1 MASPVETEEIIKKS
15 RFITRVYPVEDEGEI
30 ERILKENRKEHYKA
44 THVCSAWVLNTKPER
59 MKASDDGE
67 PSGTAGRPIL
77 DVILNREIK
86 NVLVVVIRYF
96 GGIKLGAGGLV
107 RAYSGGAAAALSK
120 APLVREEKIRRVEVQ
135 TEYSFYQGL
144 LNDLKEAGLTPAE
157 EAFSDVVALIFE
169 IPDGLEEKFEARVRD
184 FTNDNYILSVEAPT
198 FMKRPYMGE
207 TISL

>member
-1 MASPVETEEIIKKS
+1 M
-15 RFITRVYPVEDEGEI
+15 
-30 ERILKENRKEHYKA
+30 
-44 THVCSAWVLNTKPER
+44 
-59 MKASDDGE
+59 
-67 PSGTAGRPIL
+67 
-77 DVILNREIK
+77 
-86 NVLVVVIRYF
+86 
-96 GGIKLGAGGLV
+96 
-107 RAYSGGAAAALSK
+107 
-120 APLVREEKIRRVEVQ
+120 Q